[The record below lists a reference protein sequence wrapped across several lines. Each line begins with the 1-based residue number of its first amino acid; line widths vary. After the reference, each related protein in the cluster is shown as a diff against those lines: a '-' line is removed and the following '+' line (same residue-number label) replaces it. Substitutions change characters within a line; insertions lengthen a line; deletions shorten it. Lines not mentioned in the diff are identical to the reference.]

1 MIKNKEK
8 GGLRCGDHREK
19 MTGKRCAG
27 ITKLHISDAQKVT
40 ELTLARAQLKYKWS
54 HPILTS
60 SAGTR

>member
-1 MIKNKEK
+1 MIKNKGE
-8 GGLRCGDHREK
+8 GRSEVWEPRGK

-40 ELTLARAQLKYKWS
+40 ELTLARAQLKCRWP
-54 HPILTS
+54 HPVLTS